1 MKRLLLA
8 SVLSVSLSSVFAE
21 GAKQDPFVHGDAGAG
36 AAKAATCFACH
47 GPNGNGAI
55 NPEWPKLA
63 AQHSAY
69 IYSQLNAFKSSQRK
83 NPVMM
88 GQASALSDED
98 MRNLGAF
105 FASQAAVPGVA
116 SADAVKV
123 AEKLYRAGDATRAL
137 PACSGCHG
145 PQGLGNAAAAM
156 PRLSGQNSGYVV
168 AQLKAYRAGERGAG
182 DKDTKGKMMKAV
194 AAQLSDTEIAALGSY
209 VSGLQ

>member
-8 SVLSVSLSSVFAE
+8 SVLSVSLSSAFAE
-21 GAKQDPFVHGDAGAG
+21 GGKQDPFVQGDAGAG
-36 AAKAATCFACH
+36 AARAAACFACH

-63 AQHSAY
+63 AQHSSY
-69 IYSQLNAFKSSQRK
+69 IYAQLNAFKSGHRK

-88 GQASALSDED
+88 GQASALSDAD
-98 MRNLGAF
+98 MRNLAAF

-116 SADAVKV
+116 SADAVKI
-123 AEKLYRAGDATRAL
+123 AEKLYRGGDASRSL

-145 PQGLGNAAAAM
+145 PQGVGNAAAAF

-168 AQLKAYRAGERGAG
+168 AQLKAYRSGDRGG
-182 DKDTKGKMMKAV
+182 SSDDPKVKMMKAV
-194 AAQLSDTEIAALGSY
+194 AAQLTDAEIAALGSY